1 MICIR
6 PSKVLFMGKPI
17 SWYSAF
23 LLCTSNSNFTHALLL
38 LQSCSFIFLF
48 RWTEERRARRKV
60 VENAAEIFVKDEE
73 KVNSIFFAQ
82 QVGTFYVCSCMVFD
96 SF

>member
-1 MICIR
+1 
-6 PSKVLFMGKPI
+6 MGKYITSIDEII
-17 SWYSAF
+17 SNYIAI
-23 LLCTSNSNFTHALLL
+23 NFVVLNHF
-38 LQSCSFIFLF
+38 CSFIFLF

-82 QVGTFYVCSCMVFD
+82 QVGTHCLRFYTPLSYRFFF
-96 SF
+96 SI